1 MENVIQ
7 VIVCNMCS
15 NSNESQRMLGCSKML
30 CSTEITIYDGS
41 MRQIDSW
48 ERVSQLITN
57 LMPAGC
63 YYEEL
68 F

>member
-7 VIVCNMCS
+7 VIVCNKCS
-15 NSNESQRMLGCSKML
+15 NSNESRRMLGCSKML
-30 CSTEITIYDGS
+30 CSTEITIYDAS
-41 MRQIDSW
+41 LRQKDSW

-57 LMPAGC
+57 LMPVGC
-63 YYEEL
+63 YHEEL